1 MLGRI
6 SSFSGPLAKLFIKQN
21 PAQPFTTSG
30 LILQW
35 DIGDDSSYLGYGTT
49 IEDMTTNNTDGT
61 IVGTIAYGGGYLS
74 IHGSA
79 TEYVRTGDL
88 NAYLNPPT
96 SGTSIS
102 VFLWVYPTTNGEIL
116 SEQGS
121 TTPDGLPGWFDAQIQ
136 RNSAGNYLFGVWPYT
151 FGSTPITTSTTYSLN
166 EWHYVGYS
174 YDGTTLR
181 AYVNGALV
189 GSLVVARQSPGN
201 FSRGMYYYLGYPS
214 STNMVTNPGGQG
226 LGPASAF
233 RFGAMQ
239 VYNRGINAT
248 EVLNNYNSQKDGY
261 VEVPV
266 GGLQLLLDDSSYP
279 GSGTTWYD
287 HSGNGKNATLV
298 NSPTFVSTDGGYF
311 SLNGTNQYFTVPS
324 GFSDFTSGITVLA
337 FVDFG
342 AANSFERIIDFGQ
355 GSQDDNFVLA
365 RRSTTDTLTFVIVD
379 GTSTVLSADLNNGIS
394 NNEWGFYGFKADG
407 ATYKIFNAT
416 MSVTAS
422 NTVLP
427 TNVTRNLNYIGE
439 SNWVADA
446 FFERYIGVVAIY
458 NRALSDS
465 EIDTFY
471 NLYKDRYMGY
481 VRSNLVL
488 HMDPSKGLSYP
499 GTGTAVYDL
508 TTNSLDGTATAVT
521 FFDTYMNFNGST
533 SQVSITDNALLEPG
547 SGNFTMEVWF
557 SPGDVSGAKVILG
570 KFNNGGGADDVSYSI
585 RMNASSVFSQIGNGL
600 GNTIN
605 THYKDSNSYTVS
617 VGTWYQVV
625 YVYSNSSDTF
635 STYINGSFIGS
646 VSCTIGNLLNSSN
659 NLYLGSY
666 NGGEFSQYYN
676 GKIGVTRIYS
686 VALTASEVN
695 RNFESDRATYGL

>member
-6 SSFSGPLAKLFIKQN
+6 SSFSGPLAKLFIKKN

-35 DIGDDSSYLGYGTT
+35 DIGGDSSYLGYGTT
-49 IEDMTTNNTDGT
+49 IEDMTTNNTDGV

-74 IHGSA
+74 IQGSS

-88 NAYLNPPT
+88 NAYLIPPT

-102 VFLWVYPTTNGEIL
+102 VFLWVYPTTNGIIL
-116 SEQGS
+116 AEEGS
-121 TTPDGLPGWFDAQIQ
+121 TSGDAGAWYDTQIQ
-136 RNSAGNYLFGVWPYT
+136 RNSAGNYLFSVWPYT
-151 FGSTPITTSTTYSLN
+151 FGSPRITSSATYSLN
-166 EWHYVGYS
+166 DWHYVGYS
-174 YDGTTLR
+174 YDGTTMR
-181 AYVNGALV
+181 AYVNGTLV
-189 GSLVVARQSPGN
+189 GSSVVARESPGN
-201 FSRGMYYYLGYPS
+201 FSKGMYYYVGYPS
-214 STNMVTNPGGQG
+214 STNMVTTPIGFGA
-226 LGPASAF
+226 GPTSAF

-266 GGLQLLLDDSSYP
+266 GGLQLLLDDSSYS
-279 GSGTTWYD
+279 GSGITWYD
-287 HSGNGKNATLV
+287 QSGNGMNATLV

-311 SLNGTNQYFTVPS
+311 SMNGTNQYFTVPS

-337 FVDFG
+337 FADMG
-342 AANSFERIIDFGQ
+342 TATSWERLIDFGQ
-355 GSQDDNFVLA
+355 GTGDDNIVFA
-365 RRSTTDTLTFVIVD
+365 REGVTNTLTFEFYNGTTIGLSVD
-379 GTSTVLSADLNNGIS
+379 LANGVS
-394 NNEWGFYGFKADG
+394 NSEWGFYGFKADG
-407 ATYKIFNAT
+407 ANYKLFNAT
-416 MSVTAS
+416 MSTTAAS
-422 NTVLP
+422 TALP

-439 SNWVADA
+439 SNWVGDS

-508 TTNSLDGTATAVT
+508 TTNSLDGTTTAVT
-521 FFDTYMNFNGST
+521 FTNPHMTFNGST
-533 SQVSITDNALLEPG
+533 SQVSITDNSLLEPG
-547 SGNFTMEVWF
+547 SGDFTIEVWF
-557 SPGDVSGAKVILG
+557 NPTLLVSSGVMLG
-570 KFNNGGGADDVSYSI
+570 KFNNGGASQHVSYSI
-585 RMNASSVFSQIGNGL
+585 RTTTDGKIFSQIGNGT
-600 GNTIN
+600 TIV
-605 THYKDSNSYTVS
+605 NSTYYTPTI
-617 VGTWYQVV
+617 GAWHQVV
-625 YVYSNSSDTF
+625 YVWKNIAVNTF
-635 STYINGSFIGS
+635 ETYINGVSVGS
-646 VSCTIGNLLNSSN
+646 VSHVFTSILNSTT

-666 NGGEFSQYYN
+666 NGGEYSQYYN

-686 VALTASEVN
+686 VALSASEVK
-695 RNFESDRATYGL
+695 RNFEADRATYEL

>member
-1 MLGRI
+1 MLSRL
-6 SSFSGPLAKLFIKQN
+6 SSFSGPIAKVFKVQSLG
-21 PAQPFTTSG
+21 ASLTTSG

-35 DIGDDSSYLGYGTT
+35 DIGDSYLGYGTT
-49 IEDMTTNNTDGT
+49 IEDMTTNNTDGV

-74 IHGSA
+74 IQGSS

-88 NAYLNPPT
+88 NAYMIPPT
-96 SGTSIS
+96 TGTSIS

-287 HSGNGKNATLV
+287 MSGNGKNATLV

-311 SLNGTNQYFTVPS
+311 SLNGTSQHFTVPS
-324 GFSDFTSGITVLA
+324 GFSDFTSGITVLTFA
-337 FVDFG
+337 DMG
-342 AANSFERIIDFGQ
+342 TATSWERIIDFGQ
-355 GSQDDNFVLA
+355 GEGDDNIVFA
-365 RRSTTDTLTFVIVD
+365 REGVTNTLTFEFYNGATIGLSVD
-379 GTSTVLSADLNNGIS
+379 LTNGVS
-394 NNEWGFYGFKADG
+394 NSEWGFYGFKTDG
-407 ATYKIFNAT
+407 VTYKLFNAT
-416 MSVTAS
+416 MSNTGSSTA
-422 NTVLP
+422 LP
-427 TNVTRNLNYIGE
+427 SNVTRNLNYIGE
-439 SNWVADA
+439 SNWASDS

-465 EIDTFY
+465 EITTFY

-488 HMDPSKGLSYP
+488 HIDPSKSLSYP
-499 GTGTAVYDL
+499 GTGSTVYDL
-508 TTNSLDGTATAVT
+508 TTNSLDGTATATT
-521 FFDTYMNFNGST
+521 FTSPYMTFNGST
-533 SQVSITDNALLEPG
+533 SQVSISDNALLEPG
-547 SGNFTMEVWF
+547 SGNWTMEAWF
-557 SPGDVSGAKVILG
+557 KTNITSGSQVILG
-570 KFNNGGGADDVSYSI
+570 KFSGGGGNEVSYSI
-585 RMNASSVFSQIGNGL
+585 RIGGSNLFCQIGNGL
-600 GNTIN
+600 GSTLN
-605 THYKDSNSYTVS
+605 THYSNSTNYTITA
-617 VGTWYQVV
+617 GIWYQVV
-625 YVYSNSSDTF
+625 YVYSNSGDTLK
-635 STYINGSFIGS
+635 TYINGSLVSS
-646 VSCTIGNLLNSSN
+646 VSSTIGNLLNNSA
-659 NLYLGSY
+659 NLYLGSFN
-666 NGGEFSQYYN
+666 NGQFPQWFN
-676 GKIGVTRIYS
+676 GQMGIVRIYS
-686 VALTASEVN
+686 SALSDSDVSK
-695 RNFESDRATYGL
+695 NFEANRGIYGI